1 MKKWIILTLLIINQ
15 TALNA
20 QTTIL
25 QAKFLFRDAKGF
37 QDTILVGGSSLAC
50 DTSLNAALGEIKISD
65 AFPDSLK
72 FKVIGTKIKR
82 DFYSRALIYKAN
94 FSKRIFFYQG
104 VPDQPLRFECKSY
117 NDEFIIFKCRVTN
130 FPLKIAWKDLRTN
143 DAYTFVGSFLLGPS
157 LISNKDSIKFNPG
170 TQNLTSILKKDTL
183 IFQKTDLTLWPN
195 SDKDYVLLC
204 HLNTAVVSTQ
214 ALPFKNIP
222 ALQVFP
228 NPANSSIRLDTAQ
241 PVDGSTVRF
250 YNATGAFLA
259 SKTLRGTEIDIQ
271 DLPRGLIMGVLIK
284 DGASSGVFRFVK
296 ME

>member
-1 MKKWIILTLLIINQ
+1 MKKWIIFTLLIINQ

-25 QAKFLFRDAKGF
+25 KAKFLFKDAKGF
-37 QDTILVGGSSLAC
+37 QDTILVGGSSLTC

-72 FKVIGTKIKR
+72 FKVIGTKIKK

-104 VPDQPLRFECKSY
+104 RPDQSLNFECSSY
-117 NDEFIIFKCRVTN
+117 LEEFIVFKCRVTN
-130 FPLKIAWKDLRTN
+130 FPLKIAWNALLTN
-143 DAYTFVGSFLLGPS
+143 DGYTAGSFLLGPS
-157 LISNKDSIKFNPG
+157 LISNKDSTKFNLY
-170 TQNLTSILKKDTL
+170 TQNLTFIRKKDTL
-183 IFQKTDLTLWPN
+183 IFEKTDLTLWPN

-204 HLNTAVVSTQ
+204 LIYNARVSTQ
-214 ALPFKNIP
+214 DLPFKNIP

-228 NPANSSIRLDTAQ
+228 NPANSSIRLDTAL
-241 PVDGSTVRF
+241 PGDGSTVRF

-271 DLPRGLIMGVLIK
+271 DLPSGLIMGVLIK

>member
-1 MKKWIILTLLIINQ
+1 MLLIINQ

-20 QTTIL
+20 QTTFL
-25 QAKFLFRDAKGF
+25 KAKFLFKDARGF

-72 FKVIGTKIKR
+72 FEVIGTKIKQN
-82 DFYSRALIYKAN
+82 FYSRALTYKAN
-94 FSKRIFFYQG
+94 FSKRIFFYQ
-104 VPDQPLRFECKSY
+104 PKSDDQPIRYECLSY
-117 NDEFIIFKCRVTN
+117 FDEFIVFKCRVTN
-130 FPLKIAWKDLRTN
+130 FPLKIAWNALITN
-143 DAYTFVGSFLLGPS
+143 GGYTAGAFLLGPS
-157 LISNKDSIKFNPG
+157 LTSNKDSTKFNLDA
-170 TQNLTSILKKDTL
+170 QNLISRGKKDTL
-183 IFQKTDLTLWPN
+183 IFQKTDLALWPN

-204 HLNTAVVSTQ
+204 RIYNELVSTQ
-214 ALPFKNIP
+214 DLPFKNIP
-222 ALQVFP
+222 AFQVFP

-250 YNATGAFLA
+250 YNATGALLA

-271 DLPRGLIMGVLIK
+271 DLPTGLIMGVLIK